1 MMYLIRTPWW
11 VKIVYPECTWSVKT
25 SEKVLFLTFDD
36 GPHPFATSFVLE
48 QLIKYNGRGT
58 FFCIGKNVEQN
69 FKIYSSVIEAGHSV
83 GNHTYDHLNGWK
95 TSDKKYLENIFKAKQ
110 IIDSNLFRPP
120 YGRITKFQLAQLSAD
135 KYKMKT
141 IMWSVLSGDFDSK
154 LSAENC
160 YLNVVRNAKPGSIIV
175 FHDSEKSYEKLR
187 IVLPR
192 VLEYFSKRGF
202 EFKKVF

>member
-1 MMYLIRTPWW
+1 MYLIRTPWW

-48 QLIKYNGRGT
+48 QLNKYNSHAT

-154 LSAENC
+154 LSPEIC
-160 YLNVVRNAKPGSIIV
+160 FLNVVRNAKPGSIIV

-192 VLEYFSKRGF
+192 VLEHFSKKGF
-202 EFKKVF
+202 EFKKIL

>member
-1 MMYLIRTPWW
+1 MYLIRTPWW
-11 VKIVYPECTWSVKT
+11 VKIVYPECTWNVKT
-25 SEKVLFLTFDD
+25 GEKVLFLTFDD
-36 GPHPFATSFVLE
+36 GPHPSATSFVLE
-48 QLIKYNGRGT
+48 QLNKYNGRGT
-58 FFCIGKNVEQN
+58 FFCIGKNVEQH

-141 IMWSVLSGDFDSK
+141 IMWSVLSGDFDTK
-154 LSAENC
+154 LSPENC
-160 YLNVVRNAKPGSIIV
+160 YLNVVRNAKPGSIVV

-187 IVLPR
+187 IVLPL

-202 EFKKVF
+202 EFKKGF